1 MVNSN
6 DLMQRLIDD
15 EDLEN
20 AKPQEKDL
28 NQRQN
33 KIRYNADQYGSFAAN
48 ENRDVEDENE
58 LNESADGVDRSHNL
72 RESSQ

>member
-6 DLMQRLIDD
+6 DLMQRLIND

-20 AKPQEKDL
+20 TKSQEKDL

-33 KIRYNADQYGSFAAN
+33 KIRYNGDQYGSFAAN